1 MKKGFYVLVLIGCV
15 LNLMFT
21 VSCNKTKTF
30 EELKSDEKKVIK
42 KILHEKN
49 ITVLSE
55 YPSDGVFGE
64 NEFVQLSTGIYLNV
78 VDSGNGERAVYG
90 ETDLLLRVSGEYYYG
105 DTARAFS
112 TFTNAESPFEFKYGY
127 AYNVVSTYQ
136 YSYSSSYYYFF
147 SMGLESILSYVGD
160 SATVKLIVPGYS
172 EISSYPA
179 GSTMQSADGNTFV
192 PIYYDRVRYVFYK

>member
-1 MKKGFYVLVLIGCV
+1 MKKGFYVLVLMGCV

-42 KILHEKN
+42 KILNEKN

-64 NEFVQLSTGIYLNV
+64 DEFVQLSSGIYLNV

-105 DTARAFS
+105 DSSYAFTTFSNTA
-112 TFTNAESPFEFKYGY
+112 SPFEFKYGY
-127 AYNVVSTYQ
+127 AYNVVSDHS
-136 YSYSSSYYYFF
+136 YSYDAYYYFF
-147 SMGLESILSYVGD
+147 GMGMESILSYVGD

-179 GSTMQSADGNTFV
+179 GSTMQSADGNSFV